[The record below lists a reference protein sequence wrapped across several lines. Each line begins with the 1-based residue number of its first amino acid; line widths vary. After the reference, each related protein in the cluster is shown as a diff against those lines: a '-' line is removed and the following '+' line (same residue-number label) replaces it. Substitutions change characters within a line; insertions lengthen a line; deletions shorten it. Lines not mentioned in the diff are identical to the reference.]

1 MSTPTIA
8 AANGRARKSLEGQL
22 DRFDSILDG
31 LAVALNESV
40 ADAVKDAVG
49 QAVRE
54 AVQAVVA
61 ELVANPDV
69 ARVLAAAHGLA
80 APTAPPPEP
89 PAVPRGPAWRDRLR
103 ARWHRLRSGVAAVT
117 GRVTGAVSGRL
128 RATRAVLT
136 TAVRLAR
143 ADRRGVTLAALV
155 GVLVAVGCHLCGPVV
170 ASAVG
175 GITSAV
181 LALVGWLLR
190 PLYPVL
196 PPLASAR
203 TVDHSDGRG

>member
-1 MSTPTIA
+1 M
-8 AANGRARKSLEGQL
+8 RKSLEGQL

-40 ADAVKDAVG
+40 ADAVRDAVG

-69 ARVLAAAHGLA
+69 AKALAAAHGLS
-80 APTAPPPEP
+80 APTARPPEP
-89 PAVPRGPAWRDRLR
+89 AAPRGPSWRDRLR

-117 GRVTGAVSGRL
+117 GRVIGAVADRL
-128 RATRAVLT
+128 RRTRAVLT
-136 TAVRLAR
+136 AAVRLAR
-143 ADRRGVTLAALV
+143 ADCRGVTLAALV
-155 GVLVAVGCHLCGPVV
+155 GVVVGVGCHLCGPAI
-170 ASAVG
+170 ASTVG
-175 GITSAV
+175 GVLSAV

-196 PPLASAR
+196 PMLASAR
-203 TVDHSDGRG
+203 VIDRLDGTD

>member
-1 MSTPTIA
+1 MSPA
-8 AANGRARKSLEGQL
+8 SNGRVRKSLEGQL

-31 LAVALNESV
+31 LAGALNESV

-69 ARVLAAAHGLA
+69 AKALAAAHGLTVPA
-80 APTAPPPEP
+80 APPPEP
-89 PAVPRGPAWRDRLR
+89 ALPRGPTWRDRLR
-103 ARWHRLRSGVAAVT
+103 ARWHRLRSGVAAAT
-117 GRVTGAVSGRL
+117 SRVIGAVSDRL
-128 RATRAVLT
+128 RTTWMVLT
-136 TAVRLAR
+136 AAIRLAR

-155 GVLVAVGCHLCGPVV
+155 GVVVAVGCHLCGPPV
-170 ASAVG
+170 AATVSGVL
-175 GITSAV
+175 SAV
-181 LALVGWLLR
+181 LALAGWLLR

-196 PPLASAR
+196 PLLASAR
-203 TVDHSDGRG
+203 VAGRLDGTD